1 MKKVRNILIAAFL
14 FAGASSFAQCDTI
27 AYMCGKHISDGFISD
42 GQVYRS
48 LLVNDQIAEFHTTFY
63 GDTKYRI
70 AACSG
75 TTDGNLIF
83 RLFDDER
90 NLIFTN
96 EEYRTAPHWDF
107 EVKSTLNCVIE
118 AQLDPTSLS
127 SGCAVLLIGFKQ

>member
-1 MKKVRNILIAAFL
+1 MKITNKILAAAFVL
-14 FAGASSFAQCDTI
+14 ISSISFAQCDTI
-27 AYMCGKHISDGFISD
+27 ASICGIHITDGFISD
-42 GQVYRS
+42 GQIYRS
-48 LLVNDQIAEFHTTFY
+48 LLIDDQIAEFHTTFY

-75 TTDGNLIF
+75 TTDGNLLF
-83 RLFDDER
+83 RVFDDER

-96 EEYRTAPHWDF
+96 EEYLNAPYWDF
-107 EVKSTLNCVIE
+107 EVKSTFNCVIE

>member
-1 MKKVRNILIAAFL
+1 MKTFKNILIALFL
-14 FAGASSFAQCDTI
+14 LTAGNSFAQCDTI
-27 AYMCGKHISDGFISD
+27 ASICNSHISDGFISD
-42 GQVYRS
+42 GQLYRA
-48 LLVNDQIAEFHTTFY
+48 LLIDDQIAEFHTTFY

-75 TTDGNLIF
+75 TTDGNLLF
-83 RLFDDER
+83 RVFDDER

-96 EEYRTAPHWDF
+96 EEYLNAPHWDF